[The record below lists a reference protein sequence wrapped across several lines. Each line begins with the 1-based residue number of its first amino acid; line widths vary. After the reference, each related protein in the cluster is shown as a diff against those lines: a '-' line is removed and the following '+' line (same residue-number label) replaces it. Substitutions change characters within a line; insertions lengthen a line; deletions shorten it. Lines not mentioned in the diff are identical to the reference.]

1 MYAGFSKLSFILM
14 EISFSWIADS
24 IKFFALF
31 NGVFISCENDSI
43 ILDLNSSFTL
53 YWDNSVYLEISFKKM
68 IISLPSLIIYPLNDI
83 IAPLECLWLQYIS
96 NDFLFEL
103 LTISSYDPLVYSY
116 KIYFNVI

>member
-1 MYAGFSKLSFILM
+1 M

-24 IKFFALF
+24 IKFFVLF

-53 YWDNSVYLEISFKKM
+53 YWDNSVYFEISFKKI